1 MFWSR
6 IRQVTY
12 AVLTAIAFL
21 WTNYY
26 LVQFTIATKG
36 ELTPANFLNFDIFTF
51 IKLAQDNPASS
62 FISADVTIG
71 ALCAILLIASE
82 GRRLKMRL
90 WGLYIA
96 AMFLVS
102 FGFGLPL
109 FLFVRERKLAES
121 LSPTAETPKT
131 AESI

>member
-1 MFWSR
+1 MLWNR
-6 IRQVTY
+6 IRQVLY
-12 AVLTAIAFL
+12 AVLTAIAFV

-36 ELTPANFLNFDIFTF
+36 KFSLANLLNFDIATF
-51 IKLAQDNPASS
+51 IQQVFANPASS
-62 FISADVTIG
+62 FIGADVTIG
-71 ALCAILLIASE
+71 ALCAVLLIAAE
-82 GRRLKMRL
+82 GRRLNMRL

-109 FLFVRERKLAES
+109 FLLMRERKLAES
-121 LSPTAETPKT
+121 PSLAADNHEIADGT
-131 AESI
+131 